1 VKVNVILFDG
11 FCVHH
16 GITPMRRGWGDAD
29 GAETRGRGGGDADVG
44 RADGAVCPGRPVF
57 GGETALSGGTT
68 TMFGPTTSLS
78 GQTLMFFGLQ
88 QRCWAKQL
96 NCRAEQLSCQAERCC
111 FSACNNVVR

>member
-1 VKVNVILFDG
+1 MKVNVILFDG

-29 GAETRGRGGGDADVG
+29 GAGKRGRGGGDADVR